1 MTLFF
6 SMSKLLELTNNDSSK
21 ILSLLKENKSN
32 IRGDSFLLK
41 PEKLLTAITSDTNKV
56 EYIYL
61 AAFRNYADYILLG
74 IDYLDMS
81 YIPDIDVAKINRLNP
96 LISIENKIIKFN
108 KEK

>member
-1 MTLFF
+1 MTVFYSIPKLF
-6 SMSKLLELTNNDSSK
+6 KLSDNKIEK
-21 ILSLLKENKSN
+21 ILQIFKENKSN

-41 PEKLLTAITSDTNKV
+41 PEKLLNSISTSQQKV

-61 AAFRNYADYILLG
+61 AAYRNYADYVLLG

-81 YIPDIDVAKINRLNP
+81 YIPDIDITKINRLNP
-96 LISIENKIIKFN
+96 LISIENNKIKFN